1 MSFYVTLPS
10 NSSFEYYTTKLHT
23 TLRLEGN
30 YEVGLVEMSYPQN
43 WIYKK
48 DWFITSKIDKKIDTF
63 KVKFQN
69 YDTIKSI
76 SEDIEKFCKEK
87 NIPCSFSFI
96 DWEQKIKIDVKS
108 PLYIDFSEG
117 LNEELGFKHT
127 MFQLS
132 PVGFAPKS
140 FVARQLENN
149 LKCISAFFIYCNI
162 IVYQFIGNTYAP
174 LLRTIL
180 VNENSD
186 KSQFI

>member
-1 MSFYVTLPS
+1 M
-10 NSSFEYYTTKLHT
+10 
-23 TLRLEGN
+23 
-30 YEVGLVEMSYPQN
+30 
-43 WIYKK
+43 
-48 DWFITSKIDKKIDTF
+48 KKIDTF

-96 DWEQKIKIDVKS
+96 DLEQKIKIDVKS

-127 MFQLS
+127 MFHLS

-140 FVARQLENN
+140 FVSRQLENN
-149 LKCISAFFIYCNI
+149 LKCISALFIYCNI
-162 IVYQFIGNTYAP
+162 IDYQFIGNTYAP

-186 KSQFI
+186 NYGKYIDHIFSKPHYIPVSVNTIDTIEINIAEIHLRLFSN